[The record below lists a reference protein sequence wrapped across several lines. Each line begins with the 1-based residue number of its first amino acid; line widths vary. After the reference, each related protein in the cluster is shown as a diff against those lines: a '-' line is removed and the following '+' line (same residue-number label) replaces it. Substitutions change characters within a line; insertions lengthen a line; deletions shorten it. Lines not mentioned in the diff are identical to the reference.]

1 MSERPRDPW
10 LSLAALTPARI
21 ALGRAGASLPTREVL
36 SFALAHAQARDAVH
50 ADLDRGALAR
60 KLEALGLATV
70 EIESEADGRDRYLA
84 RPDLGRRL
92 AAPSRARLESLPL
105 APCDLCLMVGDGL
118 SATAVAEHSP
128 ALIAAFLPLAAELGL
143 KLTPVT
149 LARGARVALG
159 DDVASTLKARAVAV
173 LIGERPGLSA
183 ADSLGIY
190 LTYGARPG
198 MTDAQ
203 RNCISNVRPH
213 GLAPAEAAARL
224 AWLVEA
230 ALARGITGIDLK
242 DESDALTG
250 DAAKAPAIPS

>member
-1 MSERPRDPW
+1 MRERPRDPW

-50 ADLDRGALAR
+50 AGLDRPALAR
-60 KLEALGLATV
+60 SLAALGLATV
-70 EIESEADGRDRYLA
+70 EVESEADGRDRYLA

-92 AAPSRARLESLPL
+92 AAPSRERLESLAH

-128 ALIAAFLPLAAELGL
+128 ALIGAFLPHAARLGL
-143 KLTPVT
+143 KLAAVVI
-149 LARGARVALG
+149 ARGARVALG
-159 DDVASTLKARAVAV
+159 DDVALTLNARAVAV

-203 RNCISNVRPH
+203 RNCISNVRPL
-213 GLAPAEAAARL
+213 GLAPSEAAARL

-230 ALARGITGIDLK
+230 ALSRGITGVDLK
-242 DESDALTG
+242 DESDALSH
-250 DAAKAPAIPS
+250 AAAEAPTLPR